1 VLVVLGVLAGVY
13 DVSIGRGAATL
24 IVGFAVTAIGLL
36 SAARLWL
43 LSSGA
48 YFRYFKRPQL

>member
-43 LSSGA
+43 LRSGA